1 MFNEKLL
8 SNAYNVRMLTADD
21 IDEIYKLCCK
31 NPLFYEYHPPFV
43 TYDSILE
50 DMSALPPNKT
60 MDDKYYIGFF
70 SDEGLVA
77 IMDLIIGYPKDDI
90 VLIGFFMTD
99 KTIQEKS
106 VEGRRKY
113 MSCKA
118 PCILAWGK
126 EPKLNALKK
135 QAYDCIISAGFE
147 TISVGCDND
156 IYSYSYIKPWSY
168 NMQEKVIAE
177 LTEKWKARWEDTQYL
192 AIKASPYGC
201 LDKMS
206 IL

>member
-50 DMSALPPNKT
+50 DMSALPLNKT

-77 IMDLIIGYPKDDI
+77 IMDLIIGYPKEDI
-90 VLIGFFMTD
+90 AFIGFFMTD
-99 KTIQEKS
+99 KSIQSKGVGS
-106 VEGRRKY
+106 
-113 MSCKA
+113 S
-118 PCILAWGK
+118 IIS
-126 EPKLNALKK
+126 
-135 QAYDCIISAGFE
+135 DCIAYLKDCSF
-147 TISVGCDND
+147 
-156 IYSYSYIKPWSY
+156 
-168 NMQEKVIAE
+168 EKVR
-177 LTEKWKARWEDTQYL
+177 L
-192 AIKASPYGC
+192 GV
-201 LDKMS
+201 DKGNPQSFHFWTKNAFLVDETCDGEYIVMERN
-206 IL
+206 L